1 MLFDEKINDCKPTSL
16 ELSECSNQITFRLSQ
31 DSHYIRGP
39 HALADTT
46 IDLENN
52 LDGLDWTRIAERVC
66 KAFITSPISIL
77 KYFILV
83 KVSDASS
90 VKRTAIDC
98 RVGWIGDRHPR
109 INHGEWA
116 APEIAKLSEL
126 VSKEKSTVD
135 WVEVAKQLGVCWIH
149 YTSYIR
155 TN

>member
-1 MLFDEKINDCKPTSL
+1 MLFDEKINDCKRTSL
-16 ELSECSNQITFRLSQ
+16 ELSEYQITSRLSQ
-31 DSHYIRGP
+31 GSHYIRGP
-39 HALADTT
+39 HSLGDTT

-52 LDGLDWTRIAERVC
+52 VDGLDWTRISERVC
-66 KAFITSPISIL
+66 KAFITSLISVL

-98 RVGWIGDRHPR
+98 RVCWIGDRHPR

-126 VSKEKSTVD
+126 VSEILKEESTVD
-135 WVEVAKQLGVCWIH
+135 WVEVAKQLGVC
-149 YTSYIR
+149 
-155 TN
+155 